1 MVRVHPDPPRRA
13 AGSGPPAKGGVAQL
27 GEHLLCK
34 QGVIGSIPFT
44 STIYAG
50 VRSEGTVGVL
60 ASALGRRY
68 RLFFNKWEEVKVHRS
83 RATSRDGFG

>member
-13 AGSGPPAKGGVAQL
+13 AGSGAARQTGGVAQL

-44 STIYAG
+44 STNSAG
-50 VRSEGTVGVL
+50 KSEAKAPVVSWLLPWAEGIGCSLTNG
-60 ASALGRRY
+60 
-68 RLFFNKWEEVKVHRS
+68 KK
-83 RATSRDGFG
+83 